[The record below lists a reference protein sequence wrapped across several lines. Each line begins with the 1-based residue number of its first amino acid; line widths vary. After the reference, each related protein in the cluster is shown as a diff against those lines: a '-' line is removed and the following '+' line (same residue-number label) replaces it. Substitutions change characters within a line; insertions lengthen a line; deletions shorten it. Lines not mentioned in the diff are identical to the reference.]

1 MSSRYF
7 GVTTIVSG
15 GQTGADQGALCG
27 AQELGLPTGGWV
39 PKGRL
44 CEDGVI
50 PSRFEGLREAD
61 SPAPAVRTELN
72 VRDSDA
78 TLILTRGQPTGG
90 TALTKKL
97 AQQMGK
103 PFLVLDI
110 LELSMEAAK
119 AELRAWLVS
128 NRPHIL
134 NIAGPRASKD
144 PEIEKDTRQ
153 ILVDV
158 LSRSGEEHAV

>member
-1 MSSRYF
+1 MSRRYL
-7 GVTTIVSG
+7 GLTTIVSG
-15 GQTGADQGALCG
+15 GQTGADQGALRA
-27 AQELGLPTGGWV
+27 AQDLGLPTGGWV

-44 CEDGVI
+44 CENGVI
-50 PSRFEGLREAD
+50 PNHFMGLREAGSAD
-61 SPAPAVRTELN
+61 PAVRTELN

-78 TLILTRGQPTGG
+78 TLILTRGRPTGG

-119 AELRAWLVS
+119 AELREWLVS
-128 NRPHIL
+128 NRPRTL